1 MGVAVTVIPGLIR
14 DSSDE
19 VDTMASTVTRG
30 EDRPGM
36 GVMGS
41 MATDRINDII
51 EDLVSMGHI

>member
-1 MGVAVTVIPGLIR
+1 MIPGLIR

-19 VDTMASTVTRG
+19 VDTMTSTVTRGG

-36 GVMGS
+36 GVIGS
-41 MATDRINDII
+41 MARDRINDII